1 MSQSSKWIEGL
12 APDGSVHE
20 AARLSLE
27 PRLKAVAHWLPLAAD
42 QAEDDI
48 EYVHRLRVATRRATA
63 ALKLY
68 RDWLPKRPYRWL
80 KKRLRAIRRAAGEAR
95 DLDVLADRLEHELG
109 ARAARLQTH
118 IAEHRAAAQPAIV
131 DAAARCSDKDR
142 YLRKVHLL
150 LAGIGPQ
157 GKGEPQCSFGD
168 WAQTRLEQV
177 AARSFAALPGDSED
191 PAVLHRFRIQVKAL
205 RYAIELLG
213 PAFSAEL
220 RELHYPVV
228 EELQRRLGS
237 INDHV
242 TGAARLREWSSATSD
257 ALLQELLDALVQQE
271 HIRLAEGVAE
281 FRQWWTPERLA
292 RLRAGVETPDLPA
305 GS

>member
-12 APDGSVHE
+12 APDGSVYE

-27 PRLKAVAHWLPLAAD
+27 PRLKAVAHWLPKAAD
-42 QAEDDI
+42 QAQEDV

-95 DLDVLADRLEHELG
+95 DLDVLADRLERELG
-109 ARAARLQTH
+109 DRAARLLAH
-118 IAEHRAAAQPAIV
+118 VAEHRTAAQPAIV
-131 DAAARCSDKDR
+131 EVAARCCDKDL

-157 GKGEPQCSFGD
+157 GKGAAQCSFGP
-168 WAQTRLEQV
+168 WARERLEEV
-177 AARSFAALPGDSED
+177 AARTFAALPGDSDD
-191 PAVLHRFRIQVKAL
+191 PATLHRFRIQVEAL
-205 RYAIELLG
+205 RYVIELLG
-213 PAFSAEL
+213 PAFGPEL

-228 EELQRRLGS
+228 EQLQQRLGS

-242 TGAARLREWSSATSD
+242 TGDARMRKWSCATSD
-257 ALLQELLDALVQQE
+257 ALSQELLDALARTGAHRFGRGSSRFSPMVDA
-271 HIRLAEGVAE
+271 RAGGPTPCRRGVA
-281 FRQWWTPERLA
+281 
-292 RLRAGVETPDLPA
+292 
-305 GS
+305 